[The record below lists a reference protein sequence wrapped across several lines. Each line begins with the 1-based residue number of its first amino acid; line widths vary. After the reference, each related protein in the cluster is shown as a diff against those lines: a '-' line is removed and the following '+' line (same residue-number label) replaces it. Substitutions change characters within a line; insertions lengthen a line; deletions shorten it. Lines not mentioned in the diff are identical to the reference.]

1 MRDWIRWREIGIS
14 KMDYYDIFYITSFIL
29 IIRFLYLAFI
39 DPNETL
45 SNLSLAFGLI
55 GVAISVMGIQSS
67 SKQLKEMEIDYWN
80 ARGIDDNRKG
90 AELRKQREYDESSL
104 AYENAI
110 QAFDKASELDPR
122 NAKTW
127 SNRGNA
133 LIAQGKYDKAIEA
146 FDKAI
151 KLDSQSPKAWNNRGT
166 AFQAKS
172 KALKDQGND
181 LDALC
186 MYDKAMKPSS

>member
-1 MRDWIRWREIGIS
+1 MWDWIKWGEIEAAEIELDQS
-14 KMDYYDIFYITSFIL
+14 IIIL
-29 IIRFLYLAFI
+29 LIYTTIIYLILDKNVA
-39 DPNETL
+39 L
-45 SNLSLAFGLI
+45 GLI
-55 GVAISVMGIQSS
+55 GILIAIFAIRLSS
-67 SKQLKEMEIDYWN
+67 DQLKIMQVDYWN
-80 ARGIDDNRKG
+80 ARGIDNNQKG
-90 AELRKQREYDESSL
+90 SEHKKQSAYYESSL
-104 AYENAI
+104 AYDNAI